1 MVDLVAI
8 HLSPSA
14 SLQRASLFLALSG
27 SLAES
32 GEPLWTRPHTAVIR
46 LSWRPWNDRWIIR
59 WIIRCTSPRFEH
71 CKENRA
77 DRATSEVHQD
87 ALRVSS
93 LSKPTFANHIEPY

>member
-8 HLSPSA
+8 HLSPST

-46 LSWRPWNDRWIIR
+46 LSWHPLDHPLDHPLHFSTIR
-59 WIIRCTSPRFEH
+59 
-71 CKENRA
+71 
-77 DRATSEVHQD
+77 
-87 ALRVSS
+87 ALQGKSS
-93 LSKPTFANHIEPY
+93 